1 MSNNTDILF
10 NVELHA
16 NSTKASTETQCLQ
29 VVKSL
34 FLQLDGA
41 NTLSKK
47 EDDSVKIAFVS
58 PDSEE
63 NKIKTLMYLQS
74 ILFTSHKICLSQS
87 NNSFEINGSINV
99 TYHSKDSKTES
110 LLKQNSAYKIKNGVI
125 KKADSQTLFPTLL
138 NRLEDSFNEEYKKT
152 TERKNRL
159 K

>member
-16 NSTKASTETQCLQ
+16 NSTKVSTETQCLQ

-47 EDDSVKIAFVS
+47 EDESVKIAFVS

-63 NKIKTLMYLQS
+63 NKVKTLMYLQS

-99 TYHSKDSKTES
+99 TYHTKDSKDKPASKE
-110 LLKQNSAYKIKNGVI
+110 NVVYKIKNGII
-125 KKADSQTLFPTLL
+125 KKSDSQTLFPTLL
-138 NRLEDSFNEEYKKT
+138 NRLEDSFTEEYKKT
-152 TERKNRL
+152 TERKNRF

>member
-1 MSNNTDILF
+1 MSNTDILF

-16 NSTKASTETQCLQ
+16 NSSKASTENQCLQ

-41 NTLSKK
+41 STLSKK

-58 PDSEE
+58 PESEE

-74 ILFTSHKICLSQS
+74 ILFTSHKICLFQS

-99 TYHSKDSKTES
+99 TYHNKDSKAKSLSKES
-110 LLKQNSAYKIKNGVI
+110 SAYKIKNGII
-125 KKADSQTLFPTLL
+125 KKADGQILFPTLL
-138 NRLEDSFNEEYKKT
+138 NRLEDSFTEEYKKT